1 MQLEFHTNT
10 ETAKSFNVVT
20 QTNDAPALSAKGD
33 SLAKGSV
40 RSYLVVLPVFVAIV
54 EVRSGEGFS
63 REQQLNNSGFVS
75 VRVEEIRAFQA
86 YACC

>member
-1 MQLEFHTNT
+1 M
-10 ETAKSFNVVT
+10 
-20 QTNDAPALSAKGD
+20 
-33 SLAKGSV
+33 
-40 RSYLVVLPVFVAIV
+40 RSYLVILPVFVATV

-86 YACC
+86 YTCG